1 MDDSFEVQNL
11 IKDTL
16 TNYFNPVRNENDSGW
31 EIGIVPKKTQIMM
44 KLGTLKSHAMI
55 YRTTMIASYV
65 DGTGAHETDISD
77 LKITPFMVVK
87 SGEHKVIIS
96 YK

>member
-1 MDDSFEVQNL
+1 
-11 IKDTL
+11 
-16 TNYFNPVRNENDSGW
+16 
-31 EIGIVPKKTQIMM
+31 
-44 KLGTLKSHAMI
+44 
-55 YRTTMIASYV
+55 MIASYV
-65 DGTGAHETDISD
+65 DGTGAHETDIAD